1 MSIRLVNSVAVSL
14 FGIILSAAFCDI
26 RWTQKKKL
34 LMGISAVALILLQGS
49 LVLILE
55 PPLSWRLYPLV
66 MHVPLLIVLYFF
78 NKSWLWSG
86 VAILTA
92 YNCCVLR
99 RWLAFL
105 IVTVGG
111 GHFMTNAGA
120 EVLITIPLLLAIVY
134 AIAPAVRTFSR
145 YTVSIQLQFALIPA
159 LSYFFYYLIRIYTDW
174 FERGTPIVVEFM
186 SFVCS
191 GAYLVFALRVSKE
204 ERQRSQ
210 MERTQGEMNLQ
221 LEQAIREIE
230 FLRESQEQVRVYR
243 HDLRHHMQY
252 LSSCIEKGNL
262 IQAQTY
268 INEICSEI
276 EENKIVTYCENE
288 AANLIFSAYAGR
300 AEARAISFTVSA
312 NIPSAIHISEKDL
325 CVILS
330 NALENA
336 LHACEKLQEKGNT
349 GVMEVNAYQKGK
361 KLFFQFINSCDD
373 NISFVDG
380 VPVTTQPGHGIG
392 VNSICTLVEK
402 YEGIYNFMTQN
413 GKFILRISL

>member
-1 MSIRLVNSVAVSL
+1 MSIRLVNSLAVSL

-34 LMGISAVALILLQGS
+34 LMGISAVVLIILQGS
-49 LVLILE
+49 LVTRLE
-55 PPLSWRLYPLV
+55 PLLIRRLYPLV
-66 MHVPLLIVLYFF
+66 MHVPLLVVLYFF
-78 NKSWLWSG
+78 NKKWLWSG
-86 VAILTA
+86 IAILAA

-105 IVTVGG
+105 VVTVGG
-111 GHFMTNAGA
+111 GRFMTSAGA

-159 LSYFFYYLIRIYTDW
+159 LSYFFYYLIRIYADW
-174 FERGTPIVVEFM
+174 FESGTPIVVEFM
-186 SFVCS
+186 SFACS
-191 GAYLVFALRVSKE
+191 GACLVFALHISKE

-221 LEQAIREIE
+221 LQQAIREIE
-230 FLRESQEQVRVYR
+230 LLRESQEQVKVYR

-252 LSSCIEKGNL
+252 LFSCIEKGNL
-262 IQAQTY
+262 TQAQTY

-276 EENKIVTYCENE
+276 EENKIITYCENE
-288 AANLIFSAYAGR
+288 VANLIFSAYAGR
-300 AEARAISFTVSA
+300 AETRAIPFTVSA

-325 CVILS
+325 CVIFS

-336 LHACEKLQEKGNT
+336 LYACEKLQEKGNP

-361 KLFFQFINSCDD
+361 KLFIQFINSCDD
-373 NISFVDG
+373 NISFADG

-392 VNSICTLVEK
+392 IKSICTLVEK
-402 YEGIYNFMTQN
+402 YGGIYNFTTQN
-413 GKFILRISL
+413 GEFVLRISL